1 MKAFHGSDDTKQLY
15 LERVRA
21 HAAADEIIHGTYWE
35 KGRGCAIGC
44 TIHSDDH
51 RAYEAELGIPAVLAY
66 LEDRIFEGLPL
77 DRAKRWPEQF
87 LVSIRVGADLSGI
100 WPQFAIWLL
109 ADPEHGVIRFADDRT
124 APIIT
129 GIAEWYRGPM
139 SDLDEVSKLRDAA
152 SNAADAANASYA
164 AYAAYAA
171 DAPYAAYAAAR
182 AAYAANAS
190 YAAYAAARA
199 AYAANASYA
208 ADAAYAAY
216 AAANAAY
223 AAYSAAY
230 DADASYEA
238 ACTAQADKLL
248 SLLREG
254 EE

>member
-1 MKAFHGSDDTKQLY
+1 MKAFHGSDETKQLY

-21 HAAADEIIHGTYWE
+21 HAAADELIHGTYWE
-35 KGRGCAIGC
+35 KGRGRGVGC
-44 TIHSDDH
+44 TLHSVDH
-51 RAYEAELGIPAVLAY
+51 RAYESELGIPAVLGY

-77 DRAKRWPEQF
+77 AKAKLWPEQF
-87 LVSIRVGADLSGI
+87 LSSIGVGADLSGI

-109 ADPEHGVIRFADDRT
+109 ADPAHGVIRFADHRS

-129 GIAEWYRGPM
+129 AIADWYRGPM
-139 SDLDEVSKLRDAA
+139 TDLDEIRKLRDAA
-152 SNAADAANASYA
+152 DAAYAAYADA

-171 DAPYAAYAAAR
+171 DAAYC
-182 AAYAANAS
+182 
-190 YAAYAAARA
+190 
-199 AYAANASYA
+199 A
-208 ADAAYAAY
+208 ADAVYAVY

-223 AAYSAAY
+223 AAGAA
-230 DADASYEA
+230 ANAAGASYEA